1 MTIDSTF
8 RATGLGALVVSAF
21 LMSTG
26 SAAQLPGGPGPGGPP
41 DGRGGFGGFGGVQA
55 EQKLVAQFDKDG
67 NKRLDAAER
76 AAALDYVESQGG
88 GRRGGFG
95 RRGGGPF
102 GGSAATPSPGPRVA
116 RDSVKTYPASVPFYD
131 LGTLRT
137 LFFDFEDANWEKE
150 LMAFK
155 ETDVEVPAT
164 MTVDG
169 RTYADVGV
177 SFRGSSSFMMVPEG
191 LKHSINV
198 SVDFAS
204 KTQNVDGYRSL
215 NLLNSH
221 EDPSFLRSVLF
232 LKAARDYLPAAQAN
246 LVRVVINGELWGIFA
261 NVEQI
266 NKDFIERH
274 YGTSAGARW
283 KVPGSPRGRGG
294 LEYSGD
300 DVAAYKRVFEIKSK
314 DDPKSWA
321 ALVRLAKTLN
331 GTPVDRLEAALA
343 PMLDIDEV
351 LKFLALDATF
361 VNNDGYWTRASDYDL
376 YLDPKGVFRLFP
388 HDTNETFAPESGPG
402 GRGFGG
408 RGGPAGPDGR
418 GGLGPGG
425 FGGRG
430 GPDGR
435 GGLGGRGGFMMGGD
449 ATLDLLV
456 GLDDSTKPL
465 RSKLLAVPS
474 LRAKYLAYCKQMAE
488 QWLDWKTLGP
498 IVTSA
503 HALVAADVEAE
514 TRKLDSFEA
523 FEASVGELQRFAETR
538 RAFVAAY
545 PAR

>member
-1 MTIDSTF
+1 MTIHSAF
-8 RATGLGALVVSAF
+8 RAAGIGTLVLSAF
-21 LMSTG
+21 LMTTG

-41 DGRGGFGGFGGVQA
+41 PGPGGPGGFGGFGGFGGVRA

-67 NKRLDAAER
+67 DKRLNATER
-76 AAALDYVESQGG
+76 QAALAYLESQGGG

-95 RRGGGPF
+95 RRGSPF
-102 GGSAATPSPGPRVA
+102 GATATASPGPHVTREA
-116 RDSVKTYPASVPFYD
+116 VKTYPASVPFYD

-164 MTVDG
+164 MVVDG
-169 RTYADVGV
+169 QTYKDVGI

-198 SVDFAS
+198 SVDFAN

-221 EDPSFLRSVLF
+221 EDPSFLRSILF
-232 LKAARDYLPAAQAN
+232 LKVAREYLPAAQAN

-274 YGTSAGARW
+274 YKTTEGGRW
-283 KVPGSPRGRGG
+283 KVPGSPGGRGG
-294 LEYSGD
+294 LEYAGD
-300 DVAAYKRVFEIKSK
+300 DVAAYKRLFEIKSK

-321 ALVRLAKTLN
+321 ALIHLAKVLN
-331 GTPVDRLEAALA
+331 ETPADRLEAAIS
-343 PMLDIDEV
+343 PILDIDEV
-351 LKFLALDATF
+351 LRFLALDATF
-361 VNNDGYWTRASDYDL
+361 VNNDGYWTRASDYDI
-376 YLDPKGVFRLFP
+376 YLDPKGVFRVFP
-388 HDTNETFAPESGPG
+388 HDTNETFSSGAAGGGPG
-402 GRGFGG
+402 GRGF
-408 RGGPAGPDGR
+408 
-418 GGLGPGG
+418 
-425 FGGRG
+425 
-430 GPDGR
+430 
-435 GGLGGRGGFMMGGD
+435 GGRGGFMMGGD
-449 ATLDLLV
+449 ATLDPLV

-503 HALVAADVEAE
+503 HTLIAADVKAE
-514 TRKLDSFEA
+514 TRKLDSFDA
-523 FEASVGELQRFAETR
+523 FEASVADLQRFADTR
-538 RAFVAAY
+538 RALIATY

>member
-26 SAAQLPGGPGPGGPP
+26 SAAQFPGGPGPGGPP
-41 DGRGGFGGFGGVQA
+41 DGPGGFGGFGGPQV
-55 EQKLVAQFDKDG
+55 EQKLVAQFDKD
-67 NKRLDAAER
+67 NDKRLNTAER
-76 AAALDYVESQGG
+76 AAALGYLESQGG

-95 RRGGGPF
+95 RRGGGSF
-102 GGSAATPSPGPRVA
+102 GATATPSPGPRVA
-116 RDSVKTYPASVPFYD
+116 RDAVKTYPASVPFYD

-155 ETDVEVPAT
+155 DTDIEVPAT
-164 MTVDG
+164 MVVDG
-169 RTYADVGV
+169 RTYKDVGM

-198 SVDFAS
+198 SVDFAN
-204 KTQNVDGYRSL
+204 KTQDVGGYRSL

-246 LVRVVINGELWGIFA
+246 LVRVVIDGELWGIFA

-294 LEYSGD
+294 LEYAGE
-300 DVAAYKRVFEIKSK
+300 DVAAYKRLFEIKSK

-321 ALVRLAKTLN
+321 ALIHLAKVLN
-331 GTPVDRLEAALA
+331 ETPPDRLEAALA
-343 PMLDIDEV
+343 PILDIDEV
-351 LKFLALDATF
+351 LRFLALDATF

-388 HDTNETFAPESGPG
+388 HDTNETFASRAPGGGPG

-408 RGGPAGPDGR
+408 RGG
-418 GGLGPGG
+418 
-425 FGGRG
+425 
-430 GPDGR
+430 
-435 GGLGGRGGFMMGGD
+435 FMMGGD
-449 ATLDLLV
+449 AALDLLV

-474 LRAKYLAYCKQMAE
+474 LRATYLAYCKQMAE
-488 QWLDWKTLGP
+488 TWLDWKTLGP

-503 HALVAADVEAE
+503 HALVAADVAAE
-514 TRKLDSFEA
+514 TRKLDSFDA
-523 FEASVGELQRFAETR
+523 FEASVGDLQRFADAR

>member
-1 MTIDSTF
+1 MTISSTSRF
-8 RATGLGALVVSAF
+8 AWTGAIVASALVAGVG
-21 LMSTG
+21 L
-26 SAAQLPGGPGPGGPP
+26 AAQFPGGGPGPGGPP
-41 DGRGGFGGFGGVQA
+41 GPGGRGGFGGFGGVQA

-76 AAALDYVESQGG
+76 KAALEYIESQGG
-88 GRRGGFG
+88 SRGGFG

-102 GGSAATPSPGPRVA
+102 GGSTATPSPGPRVA

-137 LFFDFEDANWEKE
+137 LFFDFEEANWEKE

-169 RTYADVGV
+169 RTYTDVGV

-198 SVDFAS
+198 SVDFVS
-204 KTQNVDGYRSL
+204 KTQNIDGYRSL

-232 LKAARDYLPAAQAN
+232 LKAAREYLPAAQAN
-246 LVRVVINGELWGIFA
+246 LVRVVINGELWGVFG

-274 YGTSAGARW
+274 YKTSTGARW

-300 DVAAYKRVFEIKSK
+300 DVAPYKRVFEIKSK

-321 ALVRLAKTLN
+321 ALVHFAKVLN
-331 GTPVDRLEAALA
+331 ETPADRLEAALT
-343 PMLDIDEV
+343 PLLDVDGA

-376 YLDPKGVFRLFP
+376 YLDPKGVFHLFP
-388 HDTNETFAPESGPG
+388 HDTNETFASGAAGGGPG
-402 GRGFGG
+402 GRGF
-408 RGGPAGPDGR
+408 
-418 GGLGPGG
+418 
-425 FGGRG
+425 
-430 GPDGR
+430 
-435 GGLGGRGGFMMGGD
+435 GGRGGFMMGGD

-465 RSKLLAVPS
+465 RAKLLAVPA

-498 IVTSA
+498 IATSA
-503 HALVAADVEAE
+503 HALIASDVKAE

>member
-1 MTIDSTF
+1 MNISSTSRF
-8 RATGLGALVVSAF
+8 AWTGAIVVSA
-21 LMSTG
+21 LMAG
-26 SAAQLPGGPGPGGPP
+26 AGLAAQFPGGGPGPDGPLGPGG
-41 DGRGGFGGFGGVQA
+41 RGGFGGVQA
-55 EQKLVAQFDKDG
+55 EQQLVAQFDKDG

-76 AAALDYVESQGG
+76 SAALAYLESQGG

-95 RRGGGPF
+95 RRGGGSF
-102 GGSAATPSPGPRVA
+102 GGSGATPSPGPRVS
-116 RDSVKTYPASVPFYD
+116 RDSVKSYPASVPFYD

-155 ETDVEVPAT
+155 ETDIEVPAT

-169 RTYADVGV
+169 RTYPDVGM

-198 SVDFAS
+198 SVDFAN
-204 KTQNVDGYRSL
+204 KTQNVGGHRSL

-246 LVRVVINGELWGIFA
+246 LVRVVINGELWGVFA

-294 LEYSGD
+294 LEYSGED
-300 DVAAYKRVFEIKSK
+300 IAAYKRVFEIKSK

-321 ALVRLAKTLN
+321 ALVHLAKVLN
-331 GTPVDRLEAALA
+331 ETPADRLEATLA
-343 PMLDIDEV
+343 PILDIDEA
-351 LKFLALDATF
+351 LRFLALDVTF

-388 HDTNETFAPESGPG
+388 HDTNETFASGAGGGRGGPG
-402 GRGFGG
+402 GRGF
-408 RGGPAGPDGR
+408 
-418 GGLGPGG
+418 
-425 FGGRG
+425 
-430 GPDGR
+430 
-435 GGLGGRGGFMMGGD
+435 GGRGGFMMGGD

-456 GLDDSTKPL
+456 GLDDPATPL

-498 IVTSA
+498 IVTPA
-503 HALVAADVEAE
+503 HALIASDVQAD

-523 FEASVGELQRFAETR
+523 FEASVADLRRFAEAR